1 MMKNVLRHSNLL
13 GRHLAISVLCTVFL
27 LLYSHTYS
35 RAKSSPH
42 QAVLHS
48 ELSGG
53 QMIKSLQCFANNDL
67 FAVGGRNDQGPPARL
82 LRFDGRQW
90 HETKIA
96 SLGGFNGI
104 WGSSPLHVFAVGG
117 LPGEI
122 WYYNGEGWHL
132 SYRGGPLDNLH
143 GVWGCA
149 PNNVWVVG
157 QHTDGGG
164 GIVLH
169 YDGTA
174 WTRSANFGHGF
185 LRIWGFACKDI
196 WSTGARPPHRPRNFG
211 TTMARLGLSIGPV
224 NRQRASQADFGEPLR
239 GNCGAFIVVARA
251 FTGTAQLGRRSAPA
265 PPLT

>member
-1 MMKNVLRHSNLL
+1 MVKNVLRHSNLL

-90 HETKIA
+90 HETKIV

-143 GVWGCA
+143 GVWGGRRITSGS
-149 PNNVWVVG
+149 W
-157 QHTDGGG
+157 
-164 GIVLH
+164 
-169 YDGTA
+169 
-174 WTRSANFGHGF
+174 ANIRAAAG
-185 LRIWGFACKDI
+185 
-196 WSTGARPPHRPRNFG
+196 SSS
-211 TTMARLGLSIGPV
+211 TTMAPRGP
-224 NRQRASQADFGEPLR
+224 
-239 GNCGAFIVVARA
+239 ARRILA
-251 FTGTAQLGRRSAPA
+251 MVF
-265 PPLT
+265 